1 MSNVSYQIEFY
12 PFPIESFGFTVMCKA
27 SKDGCTFA
35 PCHPQKVD
43 NKLTQLRCTALNSEH
58 KYNRVE
64 LIDFLGV
71 VVTW

>member
-1 MSNVSYQIEFY
+1 MRGVSYQTLFY
-12 PFPIESFGFTVMCKA
+12 PSPIESFGFTVMCKA

-43 NKLTQLRCTALNSEH
+43 NKLTQLWLQNSEH